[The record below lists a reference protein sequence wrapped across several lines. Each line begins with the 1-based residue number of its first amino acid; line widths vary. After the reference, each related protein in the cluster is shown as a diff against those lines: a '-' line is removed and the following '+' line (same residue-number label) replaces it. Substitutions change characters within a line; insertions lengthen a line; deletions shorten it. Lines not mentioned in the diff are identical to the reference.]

1 MSYLKRTIYFEK
13 VEPFMGDR
21 LVKILVG
28 QRRVGKSHVLLHLK
42 DEVKTRFPED
52 ICVYINK
59 EDYAFDALKNYKDLM
74 EYLKPEIEKN
84 QKIHLF
90 IDEIQEI
97 EQFELAIRS
106 LQLNSNFDIYCTGS
120 NASLLSSELATFL
133 AGRYVE
139 FRIYSLSYTEFLTF
153 HELTDSAENFILYL
167 QMGGMPHLLHLP
179 KREEIV
185 REYHKNIYD
194 SIILRDIVARHKL
207 RNVQLLNNL
216 TRFLADSVGS
226 LFSANSIAVH
236 LKSQKLPV
244 QTKTIVEYISYL
256 EDVFFVDRVR
266 RMDIAGKK
274 IFEIG
279 EKLFFEDLG
288 IRNTLIPFKIQ
299 DLNKLLENVIY
310 HHLKVHG
317 YEVYVGKLGER
328 EVDFV
333 ALKNNTKI
341 YIQLAITLLEE
352 KTIEREFGNLEKIKD
367 NYPKYV
373 LSMDDFPVT
382 NQNGIEHWNIRKF
395 LTEFV

>member
-42 DEVKTRFPED
+42 DEVKIRFPED